1 MAQSDISQ
9 NNTQGKQTSTGNPS
23 TGNPS
28 TGNNSTMNWTS
39 VQAYTLAVVC
49 LLLGMAGGWLIRG
62 SQSAVTGPIEN
73 ASASA
78 PATAPGMGGQAVNG
92 QGMGGQ
98 GMNGQANG
106 QPTPEQMKQM
116 ADTQAAPLIEKL
128 KADPNNPELLT
139 SIGNFYYD
147 AQQYPV
153 AVDYYGRAL
162 KAKPSDAAVRTDMA
176 TAYWYMQDPDKAI
189 AEFEKALTYEPNKAN
204 TLFNLGLVKWQ
215 GKMDIKGAVA
225 DWEKLLA
232 TNPNYEGKD
241 KVEQMIAEAKKHSGV
256 KPGTPAKP
264 LPQ

>member
-1 MAQSDISQ
+1 MSD
-9 NNTQGKQTSTGNPS
+9 NNTSSNTVWTG
-23 TGNPS
+23 
-28 TGNNSTMNWTS
+28 

-62 SQSAVTGPIEN
+62 SQSPAAAAPAV
-73 ASASA
+73 AASA
-78 PATAPGMGGQAVNG
+78 PAPTGMGG
-92 QGMGGQ
+92 
-98 GMNGQANG
+98 GMNS
-106 QPTPEQMKQM
+106 QPTPDQLKQM

-128 KADPNNPELLT
+128 KSDPNNPELLA
-139 SIGNFYYD
+139 SIGNYYYD
-147 AQQYPV
+147 AQQYPT

-176 TAYWYMQDPDKAI
+176 TAYWYMGNADTAI
-189 AEFEKALTYEPNKAN
+189 AEFNKSLTYEPNKPN

-215 GKMDIKGAVA
+215 GKMDINGAVA

-241 KVEQMIAEAKKHSGV
+241 KVEQMIAEAKKHTGV